1 MENINNITV
10 LFGTLI
16 ALLLSVVA
24 YFIKQLHTDFKSME
38 KDLVEVKTMALI
50 IKTEFKS
57 GNDLL
62 NQKVEYLENRVNII
76 ELSILKKLIMKNSNM
91 NLVERVKAP
100 TPKWFKIIR
109 NIGIALAT
117 VGGVILA
124 SPVILPVGLVSAA
137 GYLILG
143 GSIISTVSQTGVKT
157 EEEPE
162 PIK

>member
-1 MENINNITV
+1 
-10 LFGTLI
+10 
-16 ALLLSVVA
+16 
-24 YFIKQLHTDFKSME
+24 
-38 KDLVEVKTMALI
+38 
-50 IKTEFKS
+50 
-57 GNDLL
+57 
-62 NQKVEYLENRVNII
+62 
-76 ELSILKKLIMKNSNM
+76 M

-137 GYLILG
+137 GYLVLG
-143 GSIISTVSQTGVKT
+143 GSIISAVSQTGVKT

>member
-1 MENINNITV
+1 
-10 LFGTLI
+10 
-16 ALLLSVVA
+16 
-24 YFIKQLHTDFKSME
+24 
-38 KDLVEVKTMALI
+38 
-50 IKTEFKS
+50 
-57 GNDLL
+57 
-62 NQKVEYLENRVNII
+62 
-76 ELSILKKLIMKNSNM
+76 MKNNNM
-91 NLVERVKAP
+91 NLVDRVKAP

-137 GYLILG
+137 GYLVLG
-143 GSIISTVSQTGVKT
+143 GSIISAVSQTGVKT